1 MTRHFDHASA
11 GADTTTPTTTSGTTA
26 VRPPRPEETTG
37 RPHPAAEGPT
47 TTRTST
53 GTSTGTDTGL
63 RWGAVWAGALVALPV
78 FLVLELLFVAFGWLD
93 LGTQQSAAASIVSA
107 VLALVAFL
115 VGGLLA
121 GRVAGPA
128 RSDGGL
134 LHGVLVWALAT
145 AGIVAVAGLGGGML
159 AGDVGALFAGVTNVP
174 PPTTGSLAQ
183 STADA
188 GGWGALWLG
197 VSVVAAAIGGVAGN
211 KARR

>member
-1 MTRHFDHASA
+1 MTTHLDRSR
-11 GADTTTPTTTSGTTA
+11 TTEPTTA
-26 VRPPRPEETTG
+26 VRPPDGTDEHPGPEATTG
-37 RPHPAAEGPT
+37 
-47 TTRTST
+47 
-53 GTSTGTDTGL
+53 TGL
-63 RWGAVWAGALVALPV
+63 HWGAVWAGALVALPV
-78 FLVLELLFVAFGWLD
+78 FLVLELLFIGFGWLD

-128 RSDGGL
+128 RRDGGL

-145 AGIVAVAGLGGGML
+145 AGIVAVAALGGGVL
-159 AGDVGALFAGVTNVP
+159 GGDVGALFAGASSVP
-174 PPTTGSLAQ
+174 PPSSGALAQ

-197 VSVVAAAIGGVAGN
+197 VSVIAAALGGIGGAKVA
-211 KARR
+211 R